1 VNNSKSY
8 QYYRYL
14 LQRSWKGNVYRRYWL
29 YPRISKL
36 LNGKTLDVGCGI
48 GDLIAYR
55 PNTVGVDINPH
66 TVKWCK
72 SQDMDVNI
80 MEFNKIPFCYGEFDS
95 VIMDN
100 VLEHI
105 YDPAP
110 ILSEIYRVLVDEGIL
125 VIGVPG
131 TLGYSRDSDHK
142 VFYSKEKMVDT
153 VVNYGFSV
161 HKVFAMPFNYDWL
174 SSLLVQY
181 CVYGVFVKISC

>member
-1 VNNSKSY
+1 M
-8 QYYRYL
+8 
-14 LQRSWKGNVYRRYWL
+14 G
-29 YPRISKL
+29 
-36 LNGKTLDVGCGI
+36 
-48 GDLIAYR
+48 
-55 PNTVGVDINPH
+55 
-66 TVKWCK
+66 
-72 SQDMDVNI
+72 
-80 MEFNKIPFCYGEFDS
+80 KIPGFEFQNFGFECKGLDRDKSIVKNGYGLEVKQCDLARDVFLYGDNSFD
-95 VIMDN
+95 VIYHKS

-153 VVNYGFSV
+153 VVKYGFSV
-161 HKVFAMPFNYDWL
+161 NKVFAMPFNYDWL